1 MNISELKEKVI
12 SGIDA
17 SQLSEDEIA
26 ECIHFCQKTWIAW
39 KKSNGIAE
47 NKRKIVNVA
56 MKNPDVRAFLATK
69 GIVL

>member
-12 SGIDA
+12 SGMSA
-17 SQLSEDEIA
+17 SDLTEDEIA

-39 KKSNGIAE
+39 KKSNGNAE

-56 MKNPDVRAFLATK
+56 LKNPEVRALLAK
-69 GIVL
+69 QGIVL